1 MKPDF
6 DDYEGLAEFIFNL
19 SMVDIL
25 SLEARRIG
33 LEDDPEY
40 KRKLKRFKELA
51 MADIMQNDSLPIASQ
66 PDEGE
71 MKQYYEDNPDEFT
84 TPGKV
89 HLYEVLFNDFRT
101 AKTYAL
107 KTRNLEKFKA
117 LASQYTERS
126 GKRASGG
133 DLGWINERMYPRLY
147 KAAERAAIGDV
158 IGPIPMGEKHSII
171 YVADKEPPI
180 LQDFQ
185 IVKQSIKETLE
196 KLRRSQSFEKWVE
209 DQKKNTSIK
218 IYENN
223 IRASINK
230 AKYADIDDSS
240 DTEVDSTEG

>member
-1 MKPDF
+1 M
-6 DDYEGLAEFIFNL
+6 N
-19 SMVDIL
+19 
-25 SLEARRIG
+25 
-33 LEDDPEY
+33 
-40 KRKLKRFKELA
+40 
-51 MADIMQNDSLPIASQ
+51 
-66 PDEGE
+66 
-71 MKQYYEDNPDEFT
+71 
-84 TPGKV
+84 
-89 HLYEVLFNDFRT
+89 NDFRT

-158 IGPIPMGEKHSII
+158 IGPIPMGEKHS
-171 YVADKEPPI
+171 
-180 LQDFQ
+180 
-185 IVKQSIKETLE
+185 
-196 KLRRSQSFEKWVE
+196 KLRRSQSFEKWVQ
-209 DQKKNTSIK
+209 DQKENTSIK

-230 AKYADIDDSS
+230 AKYADIDDSG